1 MNTIGDQTEMTLRG
15 QLRALLVQDWHTL
28 RELSQL
34 VHVSEKEL
42 ISHLEHLRHANRA
55 GETVFEVDA
64 PLCLHCG
71 FHFTARKRL
80 QAPGRCP
87 QCRSTRIS
95 KARYRIVQK
104 SR

>member
-1 MNTIGDQTEMTLRG
+1 MKADDDLQGLTVRG
-15 QLRALLVQDWHTL
+15 QLRLLLGQGWHSL
-28 RELSQL
+28 RELSQEL
-34 VHVSEKEL
+34 HQSEKYL

>member
-42 ISHLEHLRHANRA
+42 ISHLEHLRRSRGA
-55 GETVFEVDA
+55 GADLFEVDA
-64 PLCLHCG
+64 PVCLQCG
-71 FHFTARKRL
+71 FHFSTRERL
-80 QAPGRCP
+80 QQPGRCP
-87 QCRSTRIS
+87 KCRATRIS
-95 KARYRIVQK
+95 KARYRLRK
-104 SR
+104 GA